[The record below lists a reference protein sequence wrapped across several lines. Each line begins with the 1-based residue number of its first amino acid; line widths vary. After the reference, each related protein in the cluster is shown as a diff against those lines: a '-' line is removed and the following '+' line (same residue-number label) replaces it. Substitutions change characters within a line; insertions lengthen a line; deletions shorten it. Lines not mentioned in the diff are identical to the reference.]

1 MDAGV
6 CNEEKCDSVKEIQ
19 QKSAPDP
26 TPKPEPEVEISD
38 WSECKGDRKWQ
49 YRKVCEEG
57 KRCKRG
63 KQRCLSLPEWGKWSE
78 CESGW
83 HYRERL

>member
-1 MDAGV
+1 MRMCISSPGSECATTQEVDAGV

-57 KRCKRG
+57 KRCK
-63 KQRCLSLPEWGKWSE
+63 
-78 CESGW
+78 
-83 HYRERL
+83 